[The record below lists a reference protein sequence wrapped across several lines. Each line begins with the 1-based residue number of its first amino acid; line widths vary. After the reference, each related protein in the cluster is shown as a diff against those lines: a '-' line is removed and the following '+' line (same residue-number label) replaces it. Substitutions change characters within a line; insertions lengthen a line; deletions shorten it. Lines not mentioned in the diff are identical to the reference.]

1 MKEKE
6 IIVDESMELLSFL
19 YQLYSESPKKKVKSL
34 LQNKCVFHNGKLITQ
49 FNEHL
54 KPGDKIEIKKS
65 KPQGIILD
73 KRLSIIEENEHYMVV
88 DKPAGLLTIA
98 TTKEKENTLYRI
110 VSEYVK
116 TVHPKN
122 KIYIVNRIDKDTSG
136 LVVFAK
142 DKKTKALLQEE
153 WNTLVIEREY
163 LAIVEGKMEEKSG
176 VIHNYL
182 NENKEHIVYV
192 TNNPSKGKEAITEY
206 EVLKVQNDLTW
217 VKLHLKTGRKNQIRV
232 HMQHLG
238 HPIVGDSKYGSTKN
252 LYHRLA
258 LHHNRLVLKDP
269 YTHQKVVFESKIP
282 FFLH

>member
-6 IIVDESMELLSFL
+6 VIVKEPMELLAFL
-19 YQLYSESPKKKVKSL
+19 YQLYSESPKKKVKAL
-34 LQNKCVFHNGKLITQ
+34 LQNKCVFHNGKLTTQ
-49 FNEHL
+49 FNERL
-54 KPGDKIEIKKS
+54 KSGDKIEIKKS
-65 KPQGIILD
+65 KPYGMILD
-73 KRLSIIEENEHYMVV
+73 KRLSIVEENDHYIVV
-88 DKPAGLLTIA
+88 DKPVGLLTIA
-98 TTKEKENTLYRI
+98 TTKEKENTLYRM

-116 TVHPKN
+116 TIHPKN

-163 LAIVEGKMEEKSG
+163 LAIVEGCIKEKRG

-182 NENKEHIVYV
+182 SENKEHVVYV
-192 TNNPSKGKEAITEY
+192 TNNPNKGKEAITEY

-232 HMQHLG
+232 HMQNLG

-252 LYHRLA
+252 VYHRLA
-258 LHHNRLVLKDP
+258 LHHNKLILKDP
-269 YTHQKVVFESKIP
+269 YTHQVVVFESKIP
-282 FFLH
+282 SFLQ